1 MMPIQL
7 SRRLREWRN
16 DQEILNYRSGLIA
29 HCVLVAAAGKNAK
42 KVPKPLDF
50 YGGKSKP
57 KPIKDP
63 KRALDVLRAWA
74 DEENQ
79 AHR

>member
-7 SRRLREWRN
+7 SRRLREWRS
-16 DQEILNYRSGLIA
+16 DQEIRNYRSGLIA
-29 HCVLVAAAGKNAK
+29 HCVLVAAAGKKSK

-50 YGGKSKP
+50 FGGAEKP

-63 KRALDVLRAWA
+63 DKATKALERWA
-74 DEENQ
+74 SEVNE
-79 AHR
+79 AFR

>member
-1 MMPIQL
+1 MMPVQL
-7 SRRLREWRN
+7 SQRLREWRN

-29 HCVLVAAAGKNAK
+29 HCVLVAAAGKKAK

-50 YGGKSKP
+50 FGGKQKP

-63 KRALDVLRAWA
+63 KAGLAAMKAWA
-74 DEENQ
+74 EAINN
-79 AHR
+79 